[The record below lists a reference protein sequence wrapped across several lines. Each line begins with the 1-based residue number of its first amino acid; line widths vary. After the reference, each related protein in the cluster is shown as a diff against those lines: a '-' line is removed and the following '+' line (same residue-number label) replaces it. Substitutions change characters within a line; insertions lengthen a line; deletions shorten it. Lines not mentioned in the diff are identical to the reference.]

1 MPMINP
7 DGYKYSRST
16 DRMWRKNRSKS
27 PASSNEY
34 GTDLNRNFGYFWGKS
49 GASSNPAS
57 ETYKGPSAFSSP
69 EASAERDALK
79 AIINDANSE
88 LVLFITYHSYG
99 QQVLYP
105 WSYSRSVPPSRKTN
119 IIAASRYEA
128 ALETVT
134 GVKYSVLQSASLY
147 PAAGTSDDYAKSLG
161 VEQSFTVELRDTG
174 SKGFVLSSSQIK
186 PTFQE
191 NWAGFKAMVKY
202 ALL

>member
-1 MPMINP
+1 MINP

-16 DRMWRKNRSKS
+16 DRMWRKNRSKP